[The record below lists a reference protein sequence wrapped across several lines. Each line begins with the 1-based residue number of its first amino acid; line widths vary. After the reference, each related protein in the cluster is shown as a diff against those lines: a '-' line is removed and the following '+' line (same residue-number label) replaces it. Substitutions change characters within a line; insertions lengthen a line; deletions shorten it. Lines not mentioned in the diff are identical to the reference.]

1 MNRIRD
7 FFFQA
12 AGCAI
17 VVLMEVSLR
26 VRGKW
31 RRSALRSRLFGGK
44 P

>member
-17 VVLMEVSLR
+17 VVLMEASLR
-26 VRGKW
+26 IRGKW
-31 RRSALRSRLFGGK
+31 RRSALRDWLKGGNQ
-44 P
+44 

>member
-7 FFFQA
+7 FFFQT

-26 VRGKW
+26 IRGKW
-31 RRSALRSRLFGGK
+31 RRSALRDWLKGGNQ
-44 P
+44 

>member
-17 VVLMEVSLR
+17 VALMEVSLR

-31 RRSALRSRLFGGK
+31 RRSALRDWLKGRNQ
-44 P
+44 